1 MAEKDVMEKLLADY
15 NDVFSDI
22 VNVLMFQGKN
32 VIREKDLENTK
43 DITQYKADGKI
54 HEQERDVSKKWTR
67 KGSVLSLFGLEHQT
81 EEDTDMPMR
90 VIGYD
95 GAAYRAQSLS
105 GSKKR
110 YPVVTL
116 VLHFGTKH
124 RWKKAKRLSDMVD
137 VAEGL
142 EPYFH
147 DYGINVFDIAFL
159 SEDQVNMF
167 QSDFR
172 IVADYFRQKRLNGD
186 YKPSTQ
192 EIKHVDEVMKLMSV
206 LTGCKKFEVNS
217 KKIRKKG
224 EKVTMCEMMDRIL
237 NQEKQEGRRE
247 GLKEGREEGR
257 QQGRLSVLTEL
268 VEKGVL
274 AIQQAA
280 EMAGMDIASF
290 ELALKA

>member
-1 MAEKDVMEKLLADY
+1 M
-15 NDVFSDI
+15 
-22 VNVLMFQGKN
+22 
-32 VIREKDLENTK
+32 
-43 DITQYKADGKI
+43 
-54 HEQERDVSKKWTR
+54 
-67 KGSVLSLFGLEHQT
+67 
-81 EEDTDMPMR
+81 
-90 VIGYD
+90 
-95 GAAYRAQSLS
+95 
-105 GSKKR
+105 
-110 YPVVTL
+110 VTL

-124 RWKKAKRLSDMVD
+124 RWKKGKRLSDMVE

-159 SEDQVNMF
+159 SEEQVNMF

-172 IVADYFRQKRLNGD
+172 IVADYFRQKRLNGE

-206 LTGCKKFEVNS
+206 LTGSRDFEVVA
-217 KKIRKKG
+217 KQAKKKG
-224 EKVTMCEMMDRIL
+224 GKVTMCEVVDKFVNRGR
-237 NQEKQEGRRE
+237 QEGLR
-247 GLKEGREEGR
+247 EGR
-257 QQGRLSVLTEL
+257 QEGRLSVLTEL

-290 ELALKA
+290 ELVLKA

>member
-1 MAEKDVMEKLLADY
+1 MAEKDVTEKLLADY

-22 VNVLMFQGKN
+22 VNVLMFQGEQI
-32 VIREKDLENTK
+32 VTEEELENTK

-54 HEQERDVSKKWTR
+54 HEQERDVSKKWKR
-67 KGSVLSLFGLEHQT
+67 QGIVISLFGLENQT
-81 EEDTDMPMR
+81 EEDADMPMR

-95 GAAYRAQSLS
+95 GASYRAQSLS
-105 GSKKR
+105 DGKKR
-110 YPVVTL
+110 YPVVTF

-124 RWKKAKRLSDMVD
+124 RWKKAKHLSDMVE
-137 VAEGL
+137 VSEGL

-159 SEDQVNMF
+159 SEEQVNMF

-192 EIKHVDEVMKLMSV
+192 VIKHVDEVMKLMSV
-206 LTGCKKFEVNS
+206 LTGSRDFEVATKQV
-217 KKIRKKG
+217 KKRG
-224 EKVTMCEMMDRIL
+224 GKVTMCEVVDKFVNRGR
-237 NQEKQEGRRE
+237 QEGLRE
-247 GLKEGREEGR
+247 
-257 QQGRLSVLTEL
+257 GRLSVLAEL
-268 VEKGVL
+268 VEKGML

-280 EMAGMDIASF
+280 EMAGMDVASF
-290 ELALKA
+290 ELQLKA